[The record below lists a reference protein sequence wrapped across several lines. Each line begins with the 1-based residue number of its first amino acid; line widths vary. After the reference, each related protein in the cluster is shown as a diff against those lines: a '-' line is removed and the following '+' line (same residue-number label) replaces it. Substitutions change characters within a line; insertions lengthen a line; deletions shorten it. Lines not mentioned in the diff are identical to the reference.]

1 MMPSGSSQLRR
12 ECHVFSSY
20 LVGQV
25 PSDYVLEKYCEAH
38 LVGNRFSA
46 SGRFDLF
53 LVETAVGG
61 PLLTKLADSY
71 ARLLVPG
78 ATLRKKLILLL
89 AILESCAPAHE
100 FLDSVDVSSKP
111 VLYLRIAQRGFLF
124 VLGLL
129 VSVAVLLPFHLAF
142 AVTGK
147 PAKRSR

>member
-1 MMPSGSSQLRR
+1 M
-12 ECHVFSSY
+12 FSSY

-53 LVETAVGG
+53 LVKTAVAG

-89 AILESCAPAHE
+89 AILESCAPTYE

-111 VLYLRIAQRGFLF
+111 VLYLRIAQRGLLF

-129 VSVAVLLPFHLAF
+129 VSVVVLLPFHLAF

-147 PAKRSR
+147 LAKRSR